1 MRFNNLLGI
10 KKTSLKNIRDAID
23 GSCVMTNE
31 IESMLQSVYDNKTP
45 EKISKASYPSMMP
58 FSSPVNDFIKKMELL
73 QNQINKGIPT
83 TFWIS
88 AFYFT
93 HSFLTGILQN
103 YARKNNIAIDE
114 LVFDITFMS
123 DNKF

>member
-73 QNQINKGIPT
+73 QN
-83 TFWIS
+83 
-88 AFYFT
+88 
-93 HSFLTGILQN
+93 
-103 YARKNNIAIDE
+103 
-114 LVFDITFMS
+114 
-123 DNKF
+123 